1 MTHLPFNIYCPI
13 CNAGKIRKEQAKAK
27 SPEKRAEEIQQA
39 KERTGGNPEIDPSKF
54 GDLLLCDE
62 IILGTPEQWGCKGET
77 AGLMCKDVGTGCRD
91 LMPLETKSAEHIMA
105 ALRDFVGNRHG
116 KISGTVHSDRAKEL
130 IAAVDRLRKEG
141 VYNWV
146 HSKAVP
152 HRPTS
157 RGCIEREIG
166 VVFDAT
172 RCSLEQSGYPLS
184 WWPKAVRH
192 QCFALN
198 VSDDSWSRARGS
210 AGDNY
215 RFHPAEF
222 RDALDEGQA
231 DRL

>member
-1 MTHLPFNIYCPI
+1 MTHLPFNKYCPV

-27 SPEKRAEEIQQA
+27 SPEQREEDIQQA
-39 KERTGGNPEIDPSKF
+39 KDRIGGNPEVDPSEF

-62 IILGTPEQWGCKGET
+62 IILGNPEEWGCRGET
-77 AGLMCKDVGTGCRD
+77 AGLMIKDVATGSRD
-91 LMPLETKSAEHIMA
+91 LIPMDAKSTEHIKV

-116 KISGTVHSDRAKEL
+116 KLAGTVHSDRAREL
-130 IAAVDRLRKEG
+130 IAAVDQLRKEG

-166 VVFDAT
+166 VVLDAT
-172 RCSLEQSGYPLS
+172 RCSLDQSGLPLS
-184 WWPKAVRH
+184 WWPKAVRY

-210 AGDNY
+210 AGDKLP
-215 RFHPAEF
+215 FSS
-222 RDALDEGQA
+222 G
-231 DRL
+231 